1 MASPAMS
8 SRVQSVVNQYGVF
21 WQQWP
26 EFEQTAGERRLVG
39 LEAELIGSH
48 ASGNNHVD
56 PSCPMCHHVR
66 SVLLGIAYLMIQDF
80 IGSSG
85 NSLTYN
91 VDSHS
96 NSILCLPAMGNRSA
110 VSVSINVHWKAAN
123 GQAFEMDLQSRLKAF
138 LAKHGI
144 HQR

>member
-8 SRVQSVVNQYGVF
+8 QHGPSVVSEYGVF

-26 EFEQTAGERRLVG
+26 EFEQTHGERRLVG
-39 LEAELIGSH
+39 LEVELIGSH
-48 ASGNNHVD
+48 ASNNNHID
-56 PSCPMCHHVR
+56 PSCRMCHHVR
-66 SVLLGIAYLMIQDF
+66 LVLLRIAYLMVQDLR
-80 IGSSG
+80 GSG

-91 VDSHS
+91 VDPHS
-96 NSILCLPAMGNRSA
+96 NSILCLPALGNRAA
-110 VSVSINVHWKAAN
+110 VSVSINVGWRTPS
-123 GQAFEMDLQSRLKAF
+123 GQAFEMDLQGKLRAF

>member
-8 SRVQSVVNQYGVF
+8 PHGPSVITEYGVF

-26 EFEQTAGERRLVG
+26 EFEQTDGERRLVG
-39 LEAELIGSH
+39 LEVELIGSH
-48 ASGNNHVD
+48 ASNNSHLD
-56 PSCPMCHHVR
+56 PSCRLCHRVR
-66 SVLLGIAYLMIQDF
+66 LVLLGIAYLMVEDLK
-80 IGSSG
+80 GSG

-96 NSILCLPAMGNRSA
+96 NSILCLPALGNRAA
-110 VSVSINVHWKAAN
+110 VSVSINISWRASS
-123 GQAFEMDLQSRLKAF
+123 GQAFEMDLQGKLRAF
-138 LAKHGI
+138 LAKHSI

>member
-8 SRVQSVVNQYGVF
+8 PRVRSVVNEFGVF

-26 EFEQTAGERRLVG
+26 EFEQISGERRLVG
-39 LEAELIGSH
+39 LEVELIGSH
-48 ASGNNHVD
+48 ASNNNHLD
-56 PSCPMCHHVR
+56 PSCRLCHRVR
-66 SVLLGIAYLMIQDF
+66 LALLGIAYLMVEDLR
-80 IGSSG
+80 GSG

-96 NSILCLPAMGNRSA
+96 NSILCLPALGNRAA
-110 VSVSINVHWKAAN
+110 VSVSINVHWKAASS
-123 GQAFEMDLQSRLKAF
+123 QALEMDLQGKLKAF
-138 LAKHGI
+138 LARHSI

>member
-8 SRVQSVVNQYGVF
+8 PRVQSVVNEYGVF

-26 EFEQTAGERRLVG
+26 EFEQAAGERRLVG
-39 LEAELIGSH
+39 LEVELIGSH
-48 ASGNNHVD
+48 ASPVNHVD

-66 SVLLGIAYLMIQDF
+66 SVLLTIAHLTIQDVV
-80 IGSSG
+80 GSK

-91 VDSHS
+91 IDSHS
-96 NSILCLPAMGNRSA
+96 NSILCLPALGNRSA
-110 VSVSINVHWKAAN
+110 VSVSINVHWRN
-123 GQAFEMDLQSRLKAF
+123 GTGQCLETDLQSNIKTS
-138 LAKHGI
+138 LAKRGI